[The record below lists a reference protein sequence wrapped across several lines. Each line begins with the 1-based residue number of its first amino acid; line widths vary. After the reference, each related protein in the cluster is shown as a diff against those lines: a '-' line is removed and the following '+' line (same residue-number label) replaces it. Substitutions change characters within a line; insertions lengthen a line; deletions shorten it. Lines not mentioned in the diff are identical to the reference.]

1 MHSQPNSMDDL
12 ISLFLSFLCVCGG
25 LLIWGLTGSII
36 RRMLGLFMYRLAVY
50 VYRMMQ
56 SRSGTF
62 VKKVIRVNEVLL
74 YRTLKLSQ

>member
-12 ISLFLSFLCVCGG
+12 ISLFLSFLCVWGG

>member
-36 RRMLGLFMYRLAVY
+36 RRMLSLFMYRLAVY